1 MIHLGTIAALAIW
14 VASVASAEDGPVLQP
29 DARRAAV
36 PDRAFDLE
44 RLNLDI
50 ELLPAERSIV
60 GTATYSAK
68 RLSAGPLVLDQ
79 VALDFTAVT
88 VAGESVDWR
97 VLGDTIEIPVG
108 DAIVRGGTVE
118 IVIDY
123 RATPEKGLH
132 FRESGGGSPDAYAE
146 IWSQGQKQDNR
157 YWFPTWDHP
166 NERFKYTGNVRAP
179 AGWKTHTN
187 SGTELPAYLV
197 MLAAGPYRVVG
208 EANNQLWVGPR
219 TPDAAV
225 QTALGLVPSIVSHFE
240 ARTGVPYPWNALR
253 QFFVQR
259 FLYGGMENTAAIINT
274 DSVLVGAAFSET
286 RDRLPGLMAHEIA
299 HQWYGDL
306 LTCRSWRDL
315 WLNEGFASFME
326 ADWSAAQATADKW
339 ADEVWSWKKHSQNER
354 PLAGRFHHGPEASA
368 NHNVYSKG
376 AMVLQML
383 RTLLGEDVFWA
394 GIQGYTQAH
403 AHGLV
408 ETVDLQRS
416 MEHVSGQELGWFFQ
430 QWVELPHVPRLTVT
444 RKYADGRLKVRIKQA
459 ASDTRPIYTLPID
472 VEVGTADGVIRR
484 REWLSDDTLELVFE
498 LAEAPL
504 YVAFD
509 PDGGVLAKVE
519 DEQEPDAWE
528 AQLGS
533 PSPLAVRA
541 AISALSDTKKSDG
554 LAKVLGDSQR
564 SPLVRA
570 AAAKALG
577 AQRNSDLLRPF
588 LLGQHGRVREAVIR
602 GLGRGTD
609 TGVLSKLES
618 IARSDRNPDIR
629 RAALSAVANLSA
641 SRGVTLAR
649 ALLRSSGGDGRLA
662 GSAAGVIGKEGATSD
677 LSVVLSE
684 GAFRASRNAG
694 LWAAA
699 RIVSRQDAGPKRRA
713 AARKVARALE
723 RHVNDL
729 DYRTRYAVVNLL
741 GEVGDE
747 RSIPV
752 LEALRRRTSV
762 QSLAG
767 EARKSIKKIRS
778 RDKATP
784 ADTPAEAEAA
794 MKDLEDRIET
804 LESEMKKWRDKH

>member
-1 MIHLGTIAALAIW
+1 
-14 VASVASAEDGPVLQP
+14 
-29 DARRAAV
+29 
-36 PDRAFDLE
+36 
-44 RLNLDI
+44 
-50 ELLPAERSIV
+50 
-60 GTATYSAK
+60 
-68 RLSAGPLVLDQ
+68 
-79 VALDFTAVT
+79 
-88 VAGESVDWR
+88 
-97 VLGDTIEIPVG
+97 
-108 DAIVRGGTVE
+108 
-118 IVIDY
+118 
-123 RATPEKGLH
+123 
-132 FRESGGGSPDAYAE
+132 
-146 IWSQGQKQDNR
+146 
-157 YWFPTWDHP
+157 
-166 NERFKYTGNVRAP
+166 
-179 AGWKTHTN
+179 
-187 SGTELPAYLV
+187 
-197 MLAAGPYRVVG
+197 
-208 EANNQLWVGPR
+208 
-219 TPDAAV
+219 
-225 QTALGLVPSIVSHFE
+225 
-240 ARTGVPYPWNALR
+240 
-253 QFFVQR
+253 
-259 FLYGGMENTAAIINT
+259 
-274 DSVLVGAAFSET
+274 
-286 RDRLPGLMAHEIA
+286 
-299 HQWYGDL
+299 
-306 LTCRSWRDL
+306 
-315 WLNEGFASFME
+315 
-326 ADWSAAQATADKW
+326 
-339 ADEVWSWKKHSQNER
+339 
-354 PLAGRFHHGPEASA
+354 
-368 NHNVYSKG
+368 
-376 AMVLQML
+376 
-383 RTLLGEDVFWA
+383 
-394 GIQGYTQAH
+394 
-403 AHGLV
+403 
-408 ETVDLQRS
+408 
-416 MEHVSGQELGWFFQ
+416 
-430 QWVELPHVPRLTVT
+430 
-444 RKYADGRLKVRIKQA
+444 VRIKQA

-804 LESEMKKWRDKH
+804 LESEMKKWRDRH